1 MDTKVESGDDAT
13 ASYTNPRPT
22 YDKPRPKKRV
32 MLPLGT
38 HVHTTSPHRAQDAPR
53 RGHPDRRLEMLSL
66 TASLLAY
73 TLQPTTPHAAV
84 AARHLRVAAPPQAVA
99 AAPPG
104 RESLGRVLRLGEREL
119 PQGLVVIEPAER
131 AESSVGELVRF
142 GEAGGTGVL
151 LAERCGLYFA
161 ARLDDDEP
169 PAGSGSDGA
178 LLLGAQLEL
187 GWTPDD
193 GWGGVRDH
201 LGRRIEG
208 AGDGAADVASSLPV
222 FCEPVPQQQRK
233 PIGESVHCGVVALD
247 ALTPLGRGQSMA
259 LFAPD
264 ELPEGVGRSA
274 LAQRVVA
281 AQSELG
287 GLRCVLVL
295 TGAPSEQQQA
305 VEALR
310 ASGALENTM
319 VLRAS
324 SPMDGVIASH
334 SACSIAAAAG
344 GDVLVVIDDLSPQL
358 ALWRASCVALRARGV
373 EVRAEEEGSQQR
385 SMYATLTERSARR
398 KEGGSTTL
406 LLLQPAP
413 SVRAAAADRKQS
425 YTLEDF
431 ERAGYS
437 QRACARVEMLASKG
451 VELTE
456 EVLTKLGI
464 PSPGSGHPQG
474 GGARSEYQHLEELTS
489 LVDGHI
495 ELRESLAAAGRSPPL
510 DPSNSL
516 TRIGVGTAKT
526 LRAAGSTPAM
536 QDVTRALRLELA
548 AASDPAGCEPR
559 QQRRAAAYLAVL
571 QQPSPRP
578 MALSEEVLLL
588 LAASEGL
595 LDEPASRLDAD
606 AMGALLQGLAAHAAS
621 EAPEL
626 LAKIDAT
633 GVLLEAAAAEL
644 RALLAK
650 HLEAQ

>member
-1 MDTKVESGDDAT
+1 
-13 ASYTNPRPT
+13 
-22 YDKPRPKKRV
+22 
-32 MLPLGT
+32 MLLP
-38 HVHTTSPHRAQDAPR
+38 S
-53 RGHPDRRLEMLSL
+53 LS
-66 TASLLAY
+66 AALLAY
-73 TLQPTTPHAAV
+73 ALQPTTFVAV
-84 AARHLRVAAPPQAVA
+84 GPRHSRVAAPPQAVA
-99 AAPPG
+99 AAPE
-104 RESLGRVLRLGEREL
+104 RESLGRVVRLDEAGGTEL
-119 PQGLVVIEPAER
+119 PEGLVLIEPDR
-131 AESSVGELVRF
+131 VSESRVGELVRF

-151 LAERCGLYFA
+151 LAERCGFYFA
-161 ARLDDDEP
+161 ARLDDA
-169 PAGSGSDGA
+169 PASGSGSDGA
-178 LLLGAQLEL
+178 LLMGEQLEL

-201 LGRRIEG
+201 LGRRVDG
-208 AGDGAADVASSLPV
+208 SADGAANGASSLPV
-222 FCEPVPQQQRK
+222 FREPVPQQQRK

-264 ELPEGVGRSA
+264 ELTEDAGRSA
-274 LAQRVVA
+274 LARRVVA

-287 GLRCVLVL
+287 GLRSVLVL
-295 TGAPSEQQQA
+295 TGAPQQQEQA

-334 SACSIAAAAG
+334 AACSIAQEAG
-344 GDVLVVIDDLSPQL
+344 GDVLVVVDDLAPCL
-358 ALWRASCVALRARGV
+358 ALWRASCVALRARGLD
-373 EVRAEEEGSQQR
+373 VRAEEEGSQQR
-385 SMYATLTERSARR
+385 SMYSRLTERANRR

-425 YTLEDF
+425 YALADF

-474 GGARSEYQHLEELTS
+474 GGVRSEYQHLEELTS

-495 ELRESLAAAGRSPPL
+495 DLRESLAAAGRSPPL

-526 LRAAGSTPAM
+526 LRAAGSTLAM
-536 QDVTRALRLELA
+536 QTVTRALRLELA

-595 LDEPASRLDAD
+595 LDEAAGRLDAD
-606 AMGALLQGLAAHAAS
+606 AMAMLMRSLAEHAAS
-621 EAPEL
+621 EKPEL

-644 RALLAK
+644 RALLAT
-650 HLEAQ
+650 HWILARLG